1 MCIRDRGSPVPT
13 TEPTRTSNEIIQEL
27 LSDTISSQM
36 RMFDLFNSMERRI
49 LRIEAI
55 QDQLRQEEYMPETL
69 ILNVTQA
76 AKALGVSRTTL
87 YKLVESGRLPARKFA
102 TSEDTEPRT
111 VILSEDLKTFLAEL
125 PSAEGQPAS

>member
-1 MCIRDRGSPVPT
+1 MPT

-111 VILSEDLKTFLAEL
+111 VILSEDLKAFLADL

>member
-1 MCIRDRGSPVPT
+1 MPT
-13 TEPTRTSNEIIQEL
+13 AEPTQTNDDYVLRSFDALSKLSQVRYDL
-27 LSDTISSQM
+27 LREQTDHLEK
-36 RMFDLFNSMERRI
+36 RL
-49 LRIEAI
+49 LRIEDIVEAI
-55 QDQLRQEEYMPETL
+55 RDQLRQEEYMPETL

-76 AKALGVSRTTL
+76 ARALGVSRTTL

>member
-1 MCIRDRGSPVPT
+1 MPT

-111 VILSEDLKTFLAEL
+111 VILSEDLKAFLAGL

>member
-1 MCIRDRGSPVPT
+1 MPT
-13 TEPTRTSNEIIQEL
+13 AEPTQTNDDYVLRSFDALSKLGQVRYDL
-27 LSDTISSQM
+27 LREQTDHLEK
-36 RMFDLFNSMERRI
+36 RL
-49 LRIEAI
+49 LRIEAIVEAI

-76 AKALGVSRTTL
+76 ARALGVSRTTL

-111 VILSEDLKTFLAEL
+111 VILSEDLKAFLAGL

>member
-1 MCIRDRGSPVPT
+1 MPT
-13 TEPTRTSNEIIQEL
+13 AEPTQTNDDYVLRSFDALSKLGQVRYDL
-27 LSDTISSQM
+27 LREQTDHLEK
-36 RMFDLFNSMERRI
+36 RL
-49 LRIEAI
+49 LRIEDIVEAI
-55 QDQLRQEEYMPETL
+55 RDQLRQEEYMPETL

-76 AKALGVSRTTL
+76 ARALGVSRTTL

>member
-1 MCIRDRGSPVPT
+1 MPT
-13 TEPTRTSNEIIQEL
+13 TEPTQTN
-27 LSDTISSQM
+27 D
-36 RMFDLFNSMERRI
+36 DYI
-49 LRIEAI
+49 LRSFDALSKLSQVRYDLLREQTDHLEKRLLRIEAIVEAI

-69 ILNVTQA
+69 ILNMTQA

-102 TSEDTEPRT
+102 TSEDAEPRT

>member
-1 MCIRDRGSPVPT
+1 MPT

-76 AKALGVSRTTL
+76 ARALGVSRTTL

-125 PSAEGQPAS
+125 PSAEGQPVS

>member
-1 MCIRDRGSPVPT
+1 MPT